1 MSWKGWPQKKR
12 LKPKRRIITGPG
24 RLALREKDRPIVSIE
39 EIRRKGLIMASQ
51 GFGRHTATTS
61 IQDKKGSRVL
71 IKRLSQCITT
81 AGEPTS
87 EPWTSA
93 DKGEE

>member
-51 GFGRHTATTS
+51 GFGEDIRLRLS
-61 IQDKKGSRVL
+61 VQDKKGKSSSHQTTEPVHHDSR
-71 IKRLSQCITT
+71 R
-81 AGEPTS
+81 
-87 EPWTSA
+87 A
-93 DKGEE
+93 DK